1 VTINF
6 TQFFDRF
13 REICDTLI
21 GIHTAQ
27 GTTIPALIDLLLA
40 EYDTGT
46 LEGNPITNG
55 VVTAGRQNE
64 RQTQLASTLFQ
75 LANATLLEAVKADM
89 PSAAISSTAAVTELI
104 RQMRVGAETVKR
116 NVVGGTPTPPDTSAP
131 TLIVSTVDTQGR
143 ALEQI
148 IAETLVGT
156 GLVNGI
162 NLNLAGAIS
171 TASVQEHDW
180 PTGSAISR
188 NLAAVRPAN
197 GLVANPSFD
206 NEDDRTNTP
215 DDWIIHVGTVTTTVG
230 VTDPEKQTVAISGTP
245 TTGHYTLSWT
255 LLDGS
260 VVTTKPL
267 VFNAAGADVQAA
279 LAAGL
284 RPVLCVGETLQQNE
298 AGRAAE
304 VVSAQL
310 RAALQGAHISSAENL
325 VIAYEP
331 VWAIGSGK
339 AATPQPTDT
348 LLRNVVRPT
357 LAGLF
362 GEDVARAVRVLYGG
376 SVNAA
381 NAADFFA
388 MPEID
393 GALVGGASLKAAE
406 FLGIIQAAAK

>member
-1 VTINF
+1 MARTPLVAGNWKMNKTTSEALRLVEELLPGMQSVSGVEILVCPPSPSLMALSALLEKTGIALGAQNLYWESEGAF
-6 TQFFDRF
+6 TG
-13 REICDTLI
+13 ELS
-21 GIHTAQ
+21 
-27 GTTIPALIDLLLA
+27 PAMVA
-40 EYDTGT
+40 EFCQYVILGHS
-46 LEGNPITNG
+46 
-55 VVTAGRQNE
+55 E
-64 RQTQLASTLFQ
+64 RRTLFHESDQ
-75 LANATLLEAVKADM
+75 D
-89 PSAAISSTAAVTELI
+89 
-104 RQMRVGAETVKR
+104 
-116 NVVGGTPTPPDTSAP
+116 
-131 TLIVSTVDTQGR
+131 
-143 ALEQI
+143 
-148 IAETLVGT
+148 
-156 GLVNGI
+156 
-162 NLNLAGAIS
+162 
-171 TASVQEHDW
+171 VQ
-180 PTGSAISR
+180 R
-188 NLAAVRPAN
+188 
-197 GLVANPSFD
+197 
-206 NEDDRTNTP
+206 
-215 DDWIIHVGTVTTTVG
+215 
-230 VTDPEKQTVAISGTP
+230 K
-245 TTGHYTLSWT
+245 
-255 LLDGS
+255 
-260 VVTTKPL
+260 
-267 VFNAAGADVQAA
+267 VQAA